1 MLRSAKINSLT
12 LKHHNSFRNWNKRKT
27 RYNFATR
34 PLIFKLQ
41 EEVLEFD
48 DICVSCS
55 SPKTE
60 LETNFLNLENKRF
73 EIASLSRSF
82 IKRETSDTSSD
93 NEWQRV
99 TTSGTISDNE
109 WYNGW
114 QRMTMSG
121 YFGLYF
127 FLEEPC
133 NRYPKP
139 WGRHWREP
147 KIARFG
153 GI

>member
-1 MLRSAKINSLT
+1 MT
-12 LKHHNSFRNWNKRKT
+12 LKHQNCFRNWNKRKT
-27 RYNFATR
+27 RYSFAAR

-41 EEVLEFD
+41 KEVLEFD

-60 LETNFLNLENKRF
+60 LETNFLNLEKKSF
-73 EIASLSRSF
+73 EIASFSRSF
-82 IKRETSDTSSD
+82 IKRQTSDTSSD
-93 NEWQRV
+93 NEWQRM
-99 TTSGTISDNE
+99 TTSGTIIDNE

-127 FLEEPC
+127 F
-133 NRYPKP
+133 
-139 WGRHWREP
+139 
-147 KIARFG
+147 
-153 GI
+153 